1 MENTDYKPKYPVQT
15 LGKALDILNYI
26 KEHPSAEGVTIS
38 EISRELGI
46 VKSGVHRMLDTLM
59 AYKFVEKSSD
69 SSTSYRLG
77 WGLYQA
83 GNAVPKQHIL
93 SGSSYIMVMERLCR
107 SFSETINLGLINSG
121 ETIIIH
127 QIEPD
132 RMLRTNTKVGEREP
146 LYCTAIGKTFLS
158 QMSDKELETYF
169 EKVSI
174 EKKTEKTITEYSKM
188 AEELKKIRQNGYA
201 VDNEE
206 YVDGMICIAMPIKNF
221 MGKIVYGISVSGP
234 SGRMTEEK
242 RKEIIPNLEKA
253 CAEISAYLGYEN

>member
-1 MENTDYKPKYPVQT
+1 MENTDYRPKYPVQT

-59 AYKFVEKSSD
+59 AYKFVEKSSA

-93 SGSSYIMVMERLCR
+93 SGSSYIMIMEKLCK
-107 SFSETINLGLINSG
+107 SFLETINLGLVNSG

-127 QIEPD
+127 QIEPN
-132 RMLRTNTKVGEREP
+132 RMLRTNTQVGEREP
-146 LYCTAIGKTFLS
+146 LYCTAIGKIFLS
-158 QMSDKELETYF
+158 NMSEKELKEYF
-169 EKVSI
+169 EAVFP
-174 EKKTEKTITEYSKM
+174 EKKTDKTITEYSKM
-188 AEELKKIRQNGYA
+188 VEEIKEIRKKGYA

-206 YVDGMICIAMPIKNF
+206 YVEGMICIAMPIKNF
-221 MGKIVYGISVSGP
+221 MGNTVYGISVSGP

-242 RKEIIPNLEKA
+242 RKEIIPSLEKA